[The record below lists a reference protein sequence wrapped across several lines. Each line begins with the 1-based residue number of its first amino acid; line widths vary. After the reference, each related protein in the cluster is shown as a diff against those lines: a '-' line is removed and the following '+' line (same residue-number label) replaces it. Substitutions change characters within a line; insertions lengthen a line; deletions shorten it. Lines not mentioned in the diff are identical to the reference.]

1 VEVSD
6 HDIQSEDINYSH
18 ISESDNE
25 EEQEDA
31 IEKKQTSFNHVAP
44 TANTAVEASS
54 SPTATEEGAKS
65 PPKAGQSKS
74 QPNDQIAPAMIAA
87 AFNQSTEG
95 SVTSDPYDKVKPI
108 SKKSFEEDTTDKQGS
123 STTEE
128 PSANTAHQE
137 KYQ

>member
-1 VEVSD
+1 MEVSD

-44 TANTAVEASS
+44 TSNTAVEASS
-54 SPTATEEGAKS
+54 SPTATAEEGVKS

-74 QPNDQIAPAMIAA
+74 QPNDQIEQAMIAA
-87 AFNQSTEG
+87 AFNQSSIEG

-108 SKKSFEEDTTDKQGS
+108 SKKSFEEDNT
-123 STTEE
+123 TTE
-128 PSANTAHQE
+128 
-137 KYQ
+137 K